1 MSDYSPKREFEK
13 LDGKRATLLNRCE
26 QYAAWTIPSKFPSEF
41 ADDDEEMAIDFQSI
55 GSMCVN
61 NLLNKVMLALFA
73 PSRPFFRPELKAED
87 KKKLAQEGLQGAA
100 LDATLTQVAKLGM
113 KELEAMQVRSV
124 LIETVAQ
131 LIITGNAL
139 LHYDDKDNTM
149 MLFTLRDFV
158 VKRTTRGKVYCII
171 IREQS
176 SLGSMSEKVQ
186 ALYKASKPNAKDDS
200 NVSLYTQI
208 ELVGGVWKVSQSI
221 EHTPVPMDTPVQ
233 YQDKDLPYRVLTWS
247 LAPKRNYG
255 TGMVE
260 EAQGSF
266 HALSTLSSAVV
277 PGLVEMCR
285 IIHLAD
291 PTGPT
296 DATEFQNALSG
307 DVLVGREGDI
317 VTPDVGGK
325 ARDYA
330 TVQGAIERYENTL
343 ARMFLLAAGVVRQA
357 ERVTAEEIRLLANEL
372 ETSLGGVYSRLSFD
386 LQQWLAEIAIKKIQ
400 DKNINKLDV
409 YVITGLDALSANGDL
424 DNLRAMLADLTQ
436 TQNLPDEIKGTII
449 WDSFVQL
456 LASLH
461 NVDYYK
467 FLKSQE
473 ELRQQQAEAEANA
486 MAQQQELAA
495 TEGLKEVAVNE
506 LTKEETPV

>member
-1 MSDYSPKREFEK
+1 MSEYSPKREFEK

-26 QYAAWTIPSKFPSEF
+26 QYAAWTIPSKFPNEY

-73 PSRPFFRPELKAED
+73 PSRPFFRPELTTKD
-87 KKKLAQEGLQGAA
+87 KEKLAEAGLKGAA

-139 LHYDDKDNTM
+139 LHYDKDDNNM
-149 MLFTLRDFV
+149 MLYTLRDYV

-176 SLGSMSEKVQ
+176 TLGSMSKKVQ
-186 ALYKASKPNAKDDS
+186 GLYKAEKPNAKEDS
-200 NVSLYTQI
+200 KVSLYTHLAL
-208 ELVGGVWKVSQSI
+208 EDKVWKVTQSI
-221 EHTPVPMDTPVQ
+221 ENTPIPLETPVQ
-233 YQDKDLPYRVLTWS
+233 YKEDELPYRVLTWS
-247 LAPKRNYG
+247 LAPKRMYG

-296 DATEFQNALSG
+296 DPTEFQNALSG

-357 ERVTAEEIRLLANEL
+357 ERVTAEEIRMLANEL

-400 DKNINKLDV
+400 DDKINKLDV

-424 DNLRAMLADLTQ
+424 DNLRAMMADLSN
-436 TQNLPDEIKGTII
+436 TQNLPDEVKGTII
-449 WDSFVQL
+449 WDSFVQYIS
-456 LASLH
+456 SLH
-461 NVDYYK
+461 NVDYFK
-467 FLKSQE
+467 FLKSQAE
-473 ELRQQQAEAEANA
+473 MQQERADAEANA